1 MSCRIVKNILKIYN
15 LFRHVL
21 VHAETI
27 IREPKSVPSE
37 NYMYGSTVLVD
48 MCIASSMAAYAHIKK
63 YSGTIIV
70 ILARH

>member
-1 MSCRIVKNILKIYN
+1 
-15 LFRHVL
+15 L